1 MEKKYE
7 IIRKCPLF
15 THIKDEDLIKI
26 QNCMGGRIVKFS
38 KNQPILEEGDPVR
51 NMCIVVSGAVQMVRD
66 DYNGNR
72 IIIKRVGPG
81 ELFAESVAITEDAQ
95 MPLTVIA
102 ENECEVLMLDSSRVL
117 SPCTNN
123 CYFHIYIIKNLLNII
138 AGKNIWFAR
147 RIEITS
153 RRTTRDKIMAYL
165 TMEANHKGS
174 REFTIPFNRQEL
186 ADFLGVERS
195 AMSAEI
201 SRLRKDGI
209 IECNRSWFRII

>member
-1 MEKKYE
+1 MEKNYE

-15 THIKDEDLIKI
+15 RHIKDEDLIKI

-38 KNQPILEEGDPVR
+38 KNQPILEEGDPAR
-51 NMCIVVSGAVQMVRD
+51 NMCIVVSGAVLMVRD

-72 IIIKRVGPG
+72 VLINRVGPG
-81 ELFAESVAITEDAQ
+81 ELFAESVAITENAQ
-95 MPLTVIA
+95 MPLTIIA
-102 ENECEVLMLDSSRVL
+102 ENDCEVLMMDSDRVMN
-117 SPCTNN
+117 PCYKN
-123 CYFHIYIIKNLLNII
+123 CYFHIHIIKNLLNVI
-138 AGKNIWFAR
+138 AGKNIWFAQ

-165 TMEANHKGS
+165 VMEANYRGRK
-174 REFTIPFNRQEL
+174 EFTIPFNRQQL

-201 SRLRKDGI
+201 SKLKDDGI
-209 IECNRSWFRII
+209 IDTNRSWFKLL